1 MHVPG
6 VLYVNYLM
14 GLLMGGIVPF
24 AQHTLVA
31 KIIYVWRALPDCL
44 LWVLKLILPWAP
56 DDIEVYPRFNA
67 EKAIE
72 APEMGV
78 AWDYAA
84 FIIHISTAFLV
95 ASVVSSSV
103 CLESLAPVCKET
115 YCKSIAIQDHI
126 RISTVYE
133 GKKPI
138 AMPVDLIDLRWKL
151 FLALLA
157 WCVFFHLWSRFMHLR
172 VQTSSSF
179 NGHLLDTMAS
189 CQPL

>member
-1 MHVPG
+1 M
-6 VLYVNYLM
+6 
-14 GLLMGGIVPF
+14 
-24 AQHTLVA
+24 A

-56 DDIEVYPRFNA
+56 DDLEVYPRFNA

-103 CLESLAPVCKET
+103 CHSFEDSKASTYISQES
-115 YCKSIAIQDHI
+115 
-126 RISTVYE
+126 R
-133 GKKPI
+133 GKYMI
-138 AMPVDLIDLRWKL
+138 CII
-151 FLALLA
+151 
-157 WCVFFHLWSRFMHLR
+157 
-172 VQTSSSF
+172 
-179 NGHLLDTMAS
+179 
-189 CQPL
+189 